1 MENVLEFR
9 LMRFTKKFSMK
20 KLILCFV
27 IISGMLFGCKEK
39 KTTRKLS
46 EISISNNGINKIDLG
61 KCITIDSLKTAF
73 PDSTIKMKISEDDG
87 YDYHYAE
94 IKNSK
99 YLINVLMNHMD
110 ACLVNEFN
118 VTKSPFPDKFG
129 VKIGMTYEEV
139 KKLRPEIIHKTNYHF
154 HTILSAPNSNLKY
167 EISGTFDGPDK
178 QDFIYDEVKK
188 WKVTQFLIR
197 SY

>member
-1 MENVLEFR
+1 
-9 LMRFTKKFSMK
+9 MK
-20 KLILCFV
+20 NLILFTLLATTV
-27 IISGMLFGCKEK
+27 FTSCKQN
-39 KTTRKLS
+39 TTTKQNIELS
-46 EISISNNGINKIDLG
+46 INNNGANGIDLQ
-61 KCITIDSLKTAF
+61 KCVTIDSLKIAF
-73 PDSTIKMKISEDDG
+73 PNSIIEMKISEDDG

-118 VTKSPFPDKFG
+118 ITKSPFPDKFG

-139 KKLRPEIIHKTNYHF
+139 KKIRTEINHKTDYHF
-154 HTILSAPNSNLKY
+154 HTILSVPNSNLKY

-178 QDFIYDEVKK
+178 QDFIYDEIKK
-188 WKVTQFLIR
+188 WRVSQIIIR
-197 SY
+197 NH